1 MKNTLKHI
9 CSIVLIILGIL
20 CTALFLGCVG
30 LCISEGDTIDVIL
43 IFVIFSILGV
53 AATISGF
60 VLLKSSRR
68 EKDSPLPDSPST
80 SICIPQISTNSASK
94 PSLKSILSKKKIII
108 CGTVVALI
116 IISIV
121 SVSAINAKIK
131 ADKEAQIL
139 AQQEAEIASR
149 KQYNNYV
156 DLLCYMYSQSQG
168 IASES
173 ESICVLTLNVWKD
186 SIFKNYSD
194 EETYKYIRNTS
205 DFNEAISNI
214 YKDNKISSKVSDIKS
229 SQSRLD
235 SMMVELQ
242 DCPDKLSKCFDAALD
257 TYSAAKSLA
266 ELAQSPRGNYS
277 QYQTTENE
285 NVQKFLDSSKEF
297 YALLPTKKDILY
309 IDSETREIART
320 FSIEKYL
327 NQPIDRVP
335 SSLNL
340 EDGVYASLG
349 ISKDLTG
356 TYSINNLSGN
366 LYISGSSS
374 NIINDIYWSADKCSS
389 KDIQTLVSQLTKFYG
404 KNLHKTSDGD
414 ENILYGNIINDHEYI
429 ILQLTDSTTGAI
441 KLSWSYS

>member
-9 CSIVLIILGIL
+9 CSIILIILGIS
-20 CTALFLGCVG
+20 CTALFFGCVG
-30 LCISEGDTIDVIL
+30 LCISDGDSIDVIL
-43 IFVIFSILGV
+43 MFVIFSIIGI
-53 AATISGF
+53 ATTISGF
-60 VLLKSSRR
+60 VLLKSLRR
-68 EKDSPLPDSPST
+68 ENDLSLPDSPST
-80 SICIPQISTNSASK
+80 SIYIPQVSNSFSK
-94 PSLKSILSKKKIII
+94 TSLKSILSKKKIII
-108 CGTVVALI
+108 CGTVITLI

-156 DLLCYMYSQSQG
+156 DLLCYMYSQSQE

-194 EETYKYIRNTS
+194 EETYKYIQNTS

-214 YKDNKISSKVSDIKS
+214 YKDNKISSKISDIKS
-229 SQSRLD
+229 FQSQLD

-242 DCPDKLSKCFDAALD
+242 DCPDKLSKCYDAALD

-327 NQPIDRVP
+327 NQPIDRIP
-335 SSLNL
+335 SSFNL

-366 LYISGSSS
+366 LYISGSST
-374 NIINDIYWSADKCSS
+374 NIINDIHWSADKCSS
-389 KDIQTLVSQLTKFYG
+389 KDIQTLGNQLTKLYG
-404 KNLHKTSDGD
+404 ENLYKTSEGDGS
-414 ENILYGNIINDHEYI
+414 ILYSNIINDHEYI
-429 ILQLTDSTTGAI
+429 ILQLEDSTTGAI
-441 KLSWSYS
+441 KLSWSYT

>member
-9 CSIVLIILGIL
+9 CSIILIILGIL

-30 LCISEGDTIDVIL
+30 LCISDGDSIDVIL
-43 IFVIFSILGV
+43 MFVIFSIIGI
-53 AATISGF
+53 ATTISGF
-60 VLLKSSRR
+60 VLLKSLRR
-68 EKDSPLPDSPST
+68 ENDLSLPDSPST
-80 SICIPQISTNSASK
+80 SIYIPQVSNFFSK
-94 PSLKSILSKKKIII
+94 TSLKSILSKKKIII
-108 CGTVVALI
+108 CGTVIALI
-116 IISIV
+116 IISIA

-156 DLLCYMYSQSQG
+156 DLLCYMYSQSQE

-194 EETYKYIRNTS
+194 EETYKYIQNTS

-214 YKDNKISSKVSDIKS
+214 YKDNKISSKISDIKS
-229 SQSRLD
+229 FQSQLD

-242 DCPDKLSKCFDAALD
+242 DCPDKLSKCYDAALD

-309 IDSETREIART
+309 IDSETREITRT

-335 SSLNL
+335 SSFNL
-340 EDGVYASLG
+340 EEGLSALLG
-349 ISKDLTG
+349 GTKDLTG

-366 LYISGSSS
+366 LHILSSSS
-374 NIINDIYWSADKCSS
+374 NIINHIYWSADKCSS
-389 KDIQTLVSQLTKFYG
+389 KDIQTLLSQLTKLYG
-404 KNLHKTSDGD
+404 ENLYKTSEGD
-414 ENILYGNIINDHEYI
+414 EDILYSNIINDHECI
-429 ILQLTDSTTGAI
+429 ILQLKDSATGAI
-441 KLSWSYS
+441 TLNWSYS